1 MSSKNLEKVIQR
13 AISDAAFR
21 RQLQSNPAAA
31 LRGFKLTDDEVA
43 ALRSGDAGK
52 LMSLG
57 IDQRMSKAFDLGGTM
72 SMNAA
77 SRAGTTE
84 LSVGGLAITDDA
96 PRAAT
101 GIDSGALNTSNAAVD
116 PGVIGDPRQISDNA
130 AAAAAGR
137 VGSLGTGGESV
148 RSSVRDVE
156 PANVGGTQVTDDG
169 QLSMG
174 DRVITSAGSDTIR
187 SAVRDVGP
195 TELRGATYSGD
206 DTSGPGYLASDATTG
221 SVSRI
226 RDAEPF
232 DTRGVADP
240 TSELTARHM
249 ATGDNTVS
257 ELTAKHLA
265 GTDATSVSQ
274 IRNTEPFD
282 LRGAAADPTSE
293 LTARHL
299 ATGDQSAA
307 AFHTSDDMA
316 GSMNSVG
323 VPSDAGTVASQIR
336 NTEPFD
342 TRGVADPTSEL
353 TARHIAAGDQTGVA
367 YHTSDD
373 MAGSMN
379 SVGVPSDAGTVA
391 SQIRNTEPFD
401 LRGAADPTSELTA
414 RHMATGDNT
423 VSELT
428 AQHLASTD
436 ASSVSRIRDAEP
448 FDSRGVADPTSELTA
463 RHLDSSTAGGVSHVR
478 DVAPVDL
485 RGAVASTDATG
496 TSGIADPD
504 SAEAYSP
511 SFHTGGQQDAFLSQA
526 EATQYSGGAQL
537 TEGFV
542 DDTSAA
548 ISPDATTMLP
558 EHQGGDA
565 IGNTGSGNE
574 PDITA

>member
-342 TRGVADPTSEL
+342 
-353 TARHIAAGDQTGVA
+353 
-367 YHTSDD
+367 
-373 MAGSMN
+373 
-379 SVGVPSDAGTVA
+379 
-391 SQIRNTEPFD
+391 

-428 AQHLASTD
+428 AQHLAGTD

>member
-1 MSSKNLEKVIQR
+1 
-13 AISDAAFR
+13 
-21 RQLQSNPAAA
+21 
-31 LRGFKLTDDEVA
+31 
-43 ALRSGDAGK
+43 
-52 LMSLG
+52 
-57 IDQRMSKAFDLGGTM
+57 
-72 SMNAA
+72 
-77 SRAGTTE
+77 
-84 LSVGGLAITDDA
+84 
-96 PRAAT
+96 
-101 GIDSGALNTSNAAVD
+101 
-116 PGVIGDPRQISDNA
+116 
-130 AAAAAGR
+130 
-137 VGSLGTGGESV
+137 
-148 RSSVRDVE
+148 
-156 PANVGGTQVTDDG
+156 
-169 QLSMG
+169 MG
-174 DRVITSAGSDTIR
+174 NRVITSAGSDTIR

-342 TRGVADPTSEL
+342 
-353 TARHIAAGDQTGVA
+353 
-367 YHTSDD
+367 
-373 MAGSMN
+373 
-379 SVGVPSDAGTVA
+379 
-391 SQIRNTEPFD
+391 

-511 SFHTGGQQDAFLSQA
+511 SFHSGGQQDAFLSSG
-526 EATQYSGGAQL
+526 EAASYAGGASVTEDQVSDSVQAL
-537 TEGFV
+537 TPPLDV
-542 DDTSAA
+542 TNV
-548 ISPDATTMLP
+548 IQTHDA
-558 EHQGGDA
+558 GGDA
-565 IGNTGSGNE
+565 IGNTPSDPE
-574 PDITA
+574 ITA

>member
-1 MSSKNLEKVIQR
+1 MSKNLERVIQR

-101 GIDSGALNTSNAAVD
+101 GLDSGALNTSNAAVD
-116 PGVIGDPRQISDNA
+116 PGVIGDPRQTSANA

-148 RSSVRDVE
+148 RSSVRDVQ

-206 DTSGPGYLASDATTG
+206 DTWGLGYLASDATTG

-232 DTRGVADP
+232 DTRDVADP

-265 GTDATSVSQ
+265 GTDATSVSQIRNTEPFDLRGAAADPTSELTARHLATGDQSAAAFHTSDDMAGSMNSVGVPSDAGTVASQ

-379 SVGVPSDAGTVA
+379 SVGVPSDAGTGV
-391 SQIRNTEPFD
+391 SHIRDTEPFD

-478 DVAPVDL
+478 DVA
-485 RGAVASTDATG
+485 
-496 TSGIADPD
+496 
-504 SAEAYSP
+504 
-511 SFHTGGQQDAFLSQA
+511 
-526 EATQYSGGAQL
+526 
-537 TEGFV
+537 
-542 DDTSAA
+542 
-548 ISPDATTMLP
+548 
-558 EHQGGDA
+558 
-565 IGNTGSGNE
+565 
-574 PDITA
+574 